1 MAKAVGGFIKAV
13 ELFNIANQLIL
24 VIDTDKAIKMGD
36 VLQSKN
42 AKFKVIGL
50 GRKDINTPKNRMA
63 LTVSPLDSQKTIEQG
78 ERLALA
84 F

>member
-1 MAKAVGGFIKAV
+1 MKAV
-13 ELFNIANQLIL
+13 ELFNIANQLVL
-24 VIDTDKAIKMGD
+24 VVDTEKTVNIGD

-63 LTVSPLDSQKTIEQG
+63 LTIFPLDNQKTIEQG
-78 ERLALA
+78 ELLG
-84 F
+84 FVS